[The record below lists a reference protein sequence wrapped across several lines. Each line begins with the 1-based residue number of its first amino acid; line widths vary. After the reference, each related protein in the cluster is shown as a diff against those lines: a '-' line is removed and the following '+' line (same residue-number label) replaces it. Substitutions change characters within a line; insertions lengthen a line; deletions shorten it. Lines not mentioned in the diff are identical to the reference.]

1 MELFEYLKR
10 EYKSLVIIFV
20 LFLINLLLFNHKMI
34 NVHTDFGREVFF
46 SALVS
51 KGAIV
56 YKDFF
61 NTFLCPFSY
70 LFNGLLL
77 KIFPANLTTFFI
89 TGAANALL
97 ILLSVFF
104 ISRNF
109 LNRTISTVIT
119 VFVMYYCCFY
129 AGLMNYLTPY
139 SYAIVYGLS
148 ACLISVLLFLKYIKT
163 DKKSFLYLSFL
174 FAGVSAS
181 NKYEFVLYA
190 VFLTAFLIYLHRENL
205 KSYLKSFLC
214 LFLTP
219 AVCLIVLFAE
229 GLRFGD
235 LKNYFEIFSSFVN
248 QPYLKKVYE
257 ATFYFN
263 SHSLVY
269 LGKCIIIASAVL
281 FFANRFFQNKSK
293 IWRFTGFLVFL
304 SMTSSVLFSLDS
316 MNYFSYDFL
325 SFLPILI
332 TILVI
337 LKYKKIINDKS
348 VLFLSLA
355 SLIISIKT
363 YWMLIGNFYG
373 RYFLPLLII
382 SLVVILKR
390 YYILSDEDKIFSK
403 SICFILI
410 FLSFASFRL
419 NLVSLVLKNTLVQTQ
434 RGIIFEQ
441 KETAEN
447 FKSLVKYT
455 QNNIDDKETL
465 VVLGDAPLLNFLTDT
480 KSLNFYSHFD
490 EAIFGAYG
498 EERIIKAYKKA
509 KPGYFIVTKTFCGSY
524 GKRVCT
530 WLNNDY
536 KLIKTTAGDKY
547 GIYKKR
553 I

>member
-1 MELFEYLKR
+1 MELFKYLKR

-34 NVHTDFGREVFF
+34 NVHTDFGREIFF

-77 KIFPANLTTFFI
+77 KIFPSSLTTFFTI
-89 TGAANALL
+89 GAINTFL

-109 LNRTISTVIT
+109 LSRTVSTVIT

-139 SYAIVYGLS
+139 SYAVVYGLS
-148 ACLISVLLFLKYIKT
+148 ACLISVLLFTTYIKT
-163 DKKSFLYLSFL
+163 DKKTFLYSSFF
-174 FAGVSAS
+174 FAGISAS

-205 KSYLKSFLC
+205 KSCLKSFLC

-219 AVCLIVLFAE
+219 GICFIALFAE
-229 GLRFGD
+229 GLRIGD

-281 FFANRFFQNKSK
+281 FFANRFYQNKSK
-293 IWRFTGFLVFL
+293 TWRFAGFLVFFA
-304 SMTSSVLFSLDS
+304 MTASVLFSLDS
-316 MNYFSYDFL
+316 INYFSYDFL

-337 LKYKKIINDKS
+337 LKYKKIIHDKP
-348 VLFLSLA
+348 VLFLSIA

-373 RYFLPLLII
+373 RYFLPLLIV
-382 SLVVILKR
+382 SLVVILKK
-390 YYILSDEDKIFSK
+390 YYIRLDEDKIFSK
-403 SICFILI
+403 SVCFILI

-419 NLVSLVLKNTLVQTQ
+419 NLVSLVLKDTPVQTH
-434 RGIIFEQ
+434 RGIIFEK
-441 KETAEN
+441 KETAQNLN
-447 FKSLVKYT
+447 FLIKFIQDNT
-455 QNNIDDKETL
+455 DPKETL
-465 VVLGDAPLLNFLTDT
+465 VVLGDAPLLNFLTDR

-498 EERIIKAYKKA
+498 EERIINTYKKA
-509 KPGYFIVTKTFCGSY
+509 KPDYFVVTKTFCDNY
-524 GKRVCT
+524 GKDVCS
-530 WLNNDY
+530 WLNKDY
-536 KLIKTTAGDKY
+536 KLIKTTGNEY